1 MIEQLKK
8 VEQFQE
14 IFGIENNYKPC
25 LIGEK
30 GYELRYKLG
39 LEELDEYLEAC
50 KNNDKVAI
58 LDALTDQLYIL
69 YGTILR
75 HGMQDIIVKAFDEVD
90 RSNLSKLDENGKAIH
105 REDGKIIKSKN
116 YSRPELKHLINE

>member
-8 VEQFQE
+8 VEEFQRV
-14 IFGIENNYKPC
+14 FGIENNYNPC

-50 KNNDKVAI
+50 KKEDKVAI

-75 HGMQDIIVKAFDEVD
+75 HGMQDIIIKAFDEVN
-90 RSNLSKLDENGKAIH
+90 RSNLSKLDENGQRIV
-105 REDGKIIKSKN
+105 REDGKILKSAK
-116 YSRPELKHLINE
+116 YRKPELKQFINE